1 METIG
6 LFRTRV
12 GKDGSVDIWAKGWRL
27 ESQVPALVPLALG
40 VAFLF
45 SPFPFA
51 VRAAGARSCW
61 DAPGSRCGCPGS
73 GSAPTGRDHHQRAV
87 RSRSVPW
94 DRIEGFIG
102 ARNEHEGRCVLADA
116 DGERLPS
123 PGTLDP
129 DEMDTF
135 WGEGE
140 AVGDRPT
147 QSSSPSICD
156 ARSRTGNE
164 PTTAID
170 LTPPRPSTPI
180 QMGNRRAP
188 AGSVRCESAGR

>member
-27 ESQVPALVPLALG
+27 ESQVPALVPVALG

-45 SPFPFA
+45 SPFPVA
-51 VRAAGARSCW
+51 VRAAGCALLLGCAWLTLRL
-61 DAPGSRCGCPGS
+61 SRIGF
-73 GSAPTGRDHHQRAV
+73 RANPAGITINAVV
-87 RSRSVPW
+87 RSRKVPW

-102 ARNEHEGRCVLADA
+102 ARNEHEGRCVLLTA
-116 DGERLPS
+116 DGEHLPS

-140 AVGDRPT
+140 ASAIDQLNRLATRLRRAFTAGD
-147 QSSSPSICD
+147 
-156 ARSRTGNE
+156 E
-164 PTTAID
+164 PTMAID
-170 LTPPRPSTPI
+170 LTIGEAEHIDPEGESP
-180 QMGNRRAP
+180 GARRLR
-188 AGSVRCESAGR
+188 SL

>member
-27 ESQVPALVPLALG
+27 ESQVPALVPVAFG

-45 SPFPFA
+45 SPFPFT
-51 VRAAGARSCW
+51 VRVAGCALLLGCAWLTLRL
-61 DAPGSRCGCPGS
+61 SRIGF
-73 GSAPTGRDHHQRAV
+73 RADRAGITINGVV
-87 RSRSVPW
+87 RSRNVPW
-94 DRIEGFIG
+94 DRVDGFIG
-102 ARNEHEGRCVLADA
+102 VRNEHEGRCVLLTA

-135 WGEGE
+135 WGDGE
-140 AVGDRPT
+140 ASAIDQLNRLANRLRRAFTAGD
-147 QSSSPSICD
+147 
-156 ARSRTGNE
+156 E
-164 PTTAID
+164 PTMAID
-170 LTPPRPSTPI
+170 LTVAEVEHTDPDGESP
-180 QMGNRRAP
+180 GARRLR
-188 AGSVRCESAGR
+188 SL